1 MLYKL
6 NRRVK
11 IRRWATVKNEFGGL
25 DPIEVASWY
34 KWAEVRA
41 SNWINLDLYNTRSGR
56 PNNEFQQDKWE
67 YDTTVILRYELERPT
82 RSNDTLEYEN
92 TLYKINSITVNNEY
106 AKNFEI
112 IKCSKID
119 ENINSDIPM
128 DTGNINY
135 YNYIGIG
142 GENDFTYNGLIGKNV
157 FLAFK
162 DGIQYAD
169 IITSG
174 TPVGKQVKFNSTT
187 GTFTWGTTFETDEE
201 STIVYY

>member
-11 IRRWATVKNEFGGL
+11 VRRWGTIKNEFGGL
-25 DPIEVASWY
+25 VPIEVSSWY

-56 PNNEFQQDKWE
+56 SLDQYDQQQWE
-67 YDTTVILRYELERPT
+67 YDTTIIMRYEIDRPT
-82 RSNDTLEYEN
+82 RSNDTLEYEG

-119 ENINSDIPM
+119 ENINNDAPM
-128 DTGNINY
+128 ELNSIQY

-142 GENDFTYNGLIGKNV
+142 GENVFNLGSIIGKHV
-157 FLAFK
+157 FNCFK
-162 DGIQYAD
+162 DGVQFKQIDAG
-169 IITSG
+169 I
-174 TPVGKQVKFNSTT
+174 PNGKEVFVNTTT
-187 GTFTWGTTFETDEE
+187 GDITWGLPFEDGEIA
-201 STIVYY
+201 TILYY